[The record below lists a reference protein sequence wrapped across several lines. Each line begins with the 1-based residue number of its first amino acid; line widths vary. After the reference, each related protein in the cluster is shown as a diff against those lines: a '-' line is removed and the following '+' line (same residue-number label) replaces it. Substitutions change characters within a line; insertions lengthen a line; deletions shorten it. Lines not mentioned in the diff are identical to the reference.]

1 MPPEP
6 QTAQTMFE
14 IVMLCFKLDEHAH
27 KAYRELAR
35 GAADPELSRFWQG
48 MAAEEFEHLQFWS
61 QILEQPAQLETLP
74 QVFSQPAEILRELRE
89 SLEKV
94 QALMQPGCDNL
105 TVEES
110 FTLAY
115 RLEFYMLH
123 PAFPVLFSLL
133 CFLVETSCPDKAYEQ
148 HIQSFVAA
156 LSRYGRVSPPLE
168 LLGETLERLWKE
180 NRRLALQATRDALT
194 GCLNRQAF
202 MEIAQHLSLLARRK
216 GEKVGILMIDLDHFK
231 KVNDTW
237 GHQVGDQVLRAS
249 GRVIRSGLRASD
261 VVARYGGEEFIVLM
275 PDAHQQVAV
284 QVANRIREA
293 FAAQHF
299 ENVHPTLSV
308 GVALGLMEE
317 NVEDCLF
324 ELIRQA
330 DMKLYQA
337 KQAGR
342 NRVVC

>member
-1 MPPEP
+1 MLPEQQIEP
-6 QTAQTMFE
+6 TMYE
-14 IVMLCFKLDEHAH
+14 IVMLCFKIDEHAH
-27 KAYRELAR
+27 KAYTELAR
-35 GAADPELSRFWQG
+35 VTVEPELSQFWQE

-61 QILEQPAQLETLP
+61 QVLEQPDQLETLP
-74 QVFSQPAEILRELRE
+74 QVFDRPADIVRELQE

-94 QALMQPGCDNL
+94 QALMRSGCENL
-105 TVEES
+105 SVEES

-123 PAFPVLFSLL
+123 PAFQVLFSLL
-133 CFLVETSCPDKAYEQ
+133 CFLVETACPDQAYEQ

-156 LSRYGRVSPPLE
+156 ISRYGKVSPALE
-168 LLGETLERLWKE
+168 LLGETLNRLWRE
-180 NRRLALQATRDALT
+180 NRRLARQATRDALT

-202 MEIAQHLSLLARRK
+202 MEIAQHLCVLARRK
-216 GEKVGILMIDLDHFK
+216 GEQVGVLMIDLDHFK

-249 GRVIRSGLRASD
+249 GQIIRSGLRASD

-275 PDAHQQVAV
+275 PDANQRVAV
-284 QVANRIREA
+284 QVANRIRED
-293 FAAQHF
+293 FAARHF
-299 ENVHPTLSV
+299 ENVKPTLSA

-317 NVEDCLF
+317 DVEACLF

-342 NRVVC
+342 NCVVC

>member
-1 MPPEP
+1 MPAE
-6 QTAQTMFE
+6 QQIMFE

-27 KAYRELAR
+27 KAYTGLAR
-35 GAADPELSRFWQG
+35 DTAEPELSRFWQE

-61 QILEQPAQLETLP
+61 QVLEQPAQLETLP
-74 QVFSQPAEILRELRE
+74 QVFDRPTKVLRELQE

-94 QALMQPGCDNL
+94 QELMRPGHGSL
-105 TVEES
+105 SVEEA

-123 PAFPVLFSLL
+123 PAFQVLFSLL
-133 CFLVETSCPDKAYEQ
+133 CFLVDTPCPDRAYEQ
-148 HIQSFVAA
+148 HIQSFVTA
-156 LSRYGRVSPPLE
+156 LSRHGRVSPSLE
-168 LLGETLERLWKE
+168 LLGETLERLWRE
-180 NRRLALQATRDALT
+180 NRRLARQATRDALT

-202 MEIAQHLSLLARRK
+202 MEIAHHLCVLARRK
-216 GEKVGILMIDLDHFK
+216 GEQVGVLMIDLDHFK

-237 GHQVGDQVLRAS
+237 GHQVGDQVLKAS
-249 GRVIRSGLRASD
+249 GRIIRAGLRASD

-275 PDAHQQVAV
+275 PDANQRVAV

-299 ENVHPTLSV
+299 ENVNPTLSA
-308 GVALGLMEE
+308 GVALGLIEE
-317 NVEDCLF
+317 KVEDCLF